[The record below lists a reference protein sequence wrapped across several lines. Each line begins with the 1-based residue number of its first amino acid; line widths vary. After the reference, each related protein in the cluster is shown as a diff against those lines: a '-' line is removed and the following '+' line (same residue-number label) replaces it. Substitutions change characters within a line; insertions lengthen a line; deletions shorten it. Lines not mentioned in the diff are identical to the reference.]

1 MNSRYRAAWAALI
14 LAATIVVPMRLVE
27 ISQAHADRDAA
38 KARIASSSTVRG

>member
-1 MNSRYRAAWAALI
+1 MKRRHQAAWALLALV
-14 LAATIVVPMRLVE
+14 AAIVVPLRLVE